1 MAFDFF
7 IFEWLPTYDVILSFN
22 LLHFGKIN
30 CYSMTSSLTVAH
42 RSPEKFTSPSK
53 RIGRIISE
61 ILKKSQENTG

>member
-22 LLHFGKIN
+22 LLHF
-30 CYSMTSSLTVAH
+30 VAH